1 MTHVNG
7 GLRVAG
13 LFRACT
19 SAPKTTIGDN
29 LNYSLG
35 ECLQIQHVVR
45 ACVCVCVYNMAGGD
59 AELCITYHLAPVT

>member
-1 MTHVNG
+1 M
-7 GLRVAG
+7 AG

-35 ECLQIQHVVR
+35 ECLQILHR
-45 ACVCVCVYNMAGGD
+45 CVCVCECVYNMAGGA
-59 AELCITYHLAPVT
+59 AEHCITYHLASVT